1 MGFLFIK
8 MRVITGLITSKVI
21 RESNNKIIMNLTSE
35 MKMVRSRS
43 ITNATGQVERN
54 RRIAAARNISIWV
67 TLHLATEINNLLM

>member
-35 MKMVRSRS
+35 MKVVRSRS
-43 ITNATGQVERN
+43 ITNTTGQVQRS
-54 RRIAAARNISIWV
+54 RRMAAVGNISVWV
-67 TLHLATEINNLLM
+67 TLHLATEIINLYV